1 MRTDLIHKRGQFI
14 GKVNSLLQE
23 FHYTSPETMF
33 KLVDTYAISCYGSP
47 LWDLTS
53 NEAEKLYKSW
63 NVLVRNILDLDRK
76 THRFLIEP
84 LSGHLHLK
92 TMLMSRFVSF
102 YKGLVDS
109 PKFTVRFLARLAEK
123 DMRTVMGK
131 TLHYLLGECNCEQLE
146 DLTPHIVK
154 KSLVYKIAAHD
165 QTWQVALAQELLGIK
180 NEDAT
185 VQGFTKGELR
195 TIFDY
200 VCTE

>member
-1 MRTDLIHKRGQFI
+1 MVYNYRIYFLFSISVCTRLHSYGR
-14 GKVNSLLQE
+14 NSL
-23 FHYTSPETMF
+23 
-33 KLVDTYAISCYGSP
+33 ISTICI
-47 LWDLTS
+47 
-53 NEAEKLYKSW
+53 E
-63 NVLVRNILDLDRK
+63 IDLDRK
-76 THRFLIEP
+76 THQFLIEP

-109 PKFTVRFLARLAEK
+109 PILTVRFLARLAEK

-154 KSLVYKIAAHD
+154 KRLVYKIATHD
-165 QTWQVALAQELLGIK
+165 QTWQVAFAQELQGIR

-185 VQGFTKGELR
+185 VQGYTNREII
-195 TIFDY
+195 TIFY
-200 VCTE
+200 HVCTE